1 MTPPE
6 ATPATPDD
14 DRLISLVYIS
24 TATAPLDDAAFQL
37 VQDLLQ
43 FINDNPAKSE
53 EWKAK
58 ADAAQRPEAPA
69 E

>member
-24 TATAPLDDAAFQL
+24 TATAPLGGGARSPS
-37 VQDLLQ
+37 
-43 FINDNPAKSE
+43 I
-53 EWKAK
+53 
-58 ADAAQRPEAPA
+58 
-69 E
+69 